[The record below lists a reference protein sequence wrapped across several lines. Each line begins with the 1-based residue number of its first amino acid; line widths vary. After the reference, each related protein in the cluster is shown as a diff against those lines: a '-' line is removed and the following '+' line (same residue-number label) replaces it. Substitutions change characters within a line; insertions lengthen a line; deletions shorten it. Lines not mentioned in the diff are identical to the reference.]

1 MKVFS
6 NSSRTLSD
14 TLSRIAASTGSADV
28 NSGAPARLSSQF
40 ALHRIFMSSPLISD
54 FGRATG
60 VCSCNGAFVSVS

>member
-14 TLSRIAASTGSADV
+14 TLSRIQSTGSAGAS
-28 NSGAPARLSSQF
+28 SGAPARLSSQF

-60 VCSCNGAFVSVS
+60 VCSCSGAFVSVS